1 MTQQALK
8 QRITSFITSRTQN
21 ALERVRLV
29 VYICGCITQ
38 VVFWTLHLTGL
49 TGMKDNVL
57 YSFSVI
63 LLLANFTSLWLYLSK
78 KVDLVMNIV
87 CLAYLTQLIQSLRV
101 VYLSIINPPNVLPL
115 LIINQIGSYTILL
128 YITICFVPR
137 APFYITAMSLISL
150 AFAGFYDGGRLGLD
164 LVSFMTIMTILTYI
178 MSGFSQKAVNSLQ
191 QENTEYQDT
200 LNGLLHSFH
209 MTRQELIAYA
219 QLSRN
224 KKEDKH
230 IINAFFSEMDKRA
243 EHNIIKAVKIRMAE
257 IDSEKIDLAKRYPDF
272 TPTEIEVCKYI
283 IEGNTQKDIA
293 RITGKSESNVS
304 TVRGRIRKKLGLKPD
319 DDLRTKLME

>member
-8 QRITSFITSRTQN
+8 KRITSFITSRTQN

-38 VVFWTLHLTGL
+38 VVFWILHLTGL
-49 TGMKDNVL
+49 TGMKDSVL
-57 YSFSVI
+57 YTFSVI
-63 LLLANFTSLWLYLSK
+63 LLIANFTSLWLYLSK

-87 CLAYLTQLIQSLRV
+87 CLAYLTQLIQSLRM

-128 YITICFVPR
+128 YISICFVPR
-137 APFYITAMSLISL
+137 APLYITAMSLISL

-164 LVSFMTIMTILTYI
+164 LVFFMTIMTILTYI

-191 QENTEYQDT
+191 QENTVYQDT

-219 QLSRN
+219 RLSRN

-230 IINAFFSEMDKRA
+230 IINAF
-243 EHNIIKAVKIRMAE
+243 
-257 IDSEKIDLAKRYPDF
+257 LAKWIKGP
-272 TPTEIEVCKYI
+272 
-283 IEGNTQKDIA
+283 NT
-293 RITGKSESNVS
+293 T
-304 TVRGRIRKKLGLKPD
+304 LLKP
-319 DDLRTKLME
+319 

>member
-1 MTQQALK
+1 
-8 QRITSFITSRTQN
+8 
-21 ALERVRLV
+21 
-29 VYICGCITQ
+29 
-38 VVFWTLHLTGL
+38 
-49 TGMKDNVL
+49 
-57 YSFSVI
+57 
-63 LLLANFTSLWLYLSK
+63 
-78 KVDLVMNIV
+78 
-87 CLAYLTQLIQSLRV
+87 
-101 VYLSIINPPNVLPL
+101 
-115 LIINQIGSYTILL
+115 
-128 YITICFVPR
+128 
-137 APFYITAMSLISL
+137 MSLISL
-150 AFAGFYDGGRLGLD
+150 AFAGLYDGGRLGLD
-164 LVSFMTIMTILTYI
+164 LVFFMTIMTILTYI

-191 QENTEYQDT
+191 QENTVYQDT
-200 LNGLLHSFH
+200 LNGLLRTFH

-243 EHNIIKAVKIRMAE
+243 EHNIIEAVKIRMAE

-283 IEGNTQKDIA
+283 IEGNSQKDIA

-319 DDLRTKLME
+319 EDLRTKLME